1 MEEQFP
7 GTREKLHFL
16 YEETVKGALWLWERV
31 LFYGYSLA
39 QIVIRAATAFWVAAQ
54 DAFNRIAA

>member
-1 MEEQFP
+1 M
-7 GTREKLHFL
+7 
-16 YEETVKGALWLWERV
+16 YEETVKGSLWLWERV
-31 LFYGYSLA
+31 LFYGYSFA